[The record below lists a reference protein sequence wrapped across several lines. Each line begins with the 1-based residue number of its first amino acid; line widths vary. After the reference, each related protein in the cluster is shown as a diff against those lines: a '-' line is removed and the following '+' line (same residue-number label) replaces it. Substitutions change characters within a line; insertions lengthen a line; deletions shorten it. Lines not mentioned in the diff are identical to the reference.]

1 MGGERR
7 ADLATDADRDVGDS
21 PWIFV
26 CQIHAGDVQTVPKE
40 YCAEVKGSVKTVDR
54 QGYRQ
59 GY

>member
-7 ADLATDADRDVGDS
+7 ADLATDADREVGDS

-26 CQIHAGDVQTVPKE
+26 CQIHAEDVQTGPKE
-40 YCAEVKGSVKTVDR
+40 DCAEVKGSEKTVDR